1 MMQSPGIFLV
11 VAGSGLSILGTL
23 LNNVYLNHRAAMLI
37 WMLSNPLLL
46 IWAVGYGL
54 GLWDGGLSAAALA
67 MMYGFFTVTNWYGLR
82 KKTR

>member
-1 MMQSPGIFLV
+1 MMQALGIFLV
-11 VAGSGLSILGTL
+11 IAGSGFSILGTL
-23 LNNVYLNHRAAMLI
+23 LNNIYLAHRAAMLI

-67 MMYGFFTVTNWYGLR
+67 MMYGMFTVTNWYGL
-82 KKTR
+82 KKGTQ

>member
-1 MMQSPGIFLV
+1 MLQALGIFLV
-11 VAGSGLSILGTL
+11 IAGSGFSILGTL
-23 LNNVYLNHRAAMLI
+23 LNNVYLAHRAAMLI

-67 MMYGFFTVTNWYGLR
+67 MMYGIFAITNFYGLW
-82 KKTR
+82 KAT